1 MTFTADTSQA
11 RTLSQGLQAARTAEP
26 MGAGTVTWHYGG
38 RTDGLV
44 GTGATSAERLMGYGT
59 ALVLTAVIVG
69 ADMMRGS
76 PVAATW
82 WQIGIL
88 AFFAYDIAGG
98 AVANMLNSCKR
109 LYHSPRKPTEGALLG
124 ALKDA
129 RVFTGIHVHPIIIA
143 ATLGGSVANSV
154 IWYLAL
160 QVAVWLTLA
169 TPLYLRRAAATALVM
184 VAILVHQI
192 WLPLGMGLEWVI
204 PALFIKMVLGH
215 AVQEETYA
223 APSQMASA
231 QAAR

>member
-1 MTFTADTSQA
+1 MTFTTDTSQA
-11 RTLSQGLQAARTAEP
+11 RTLVQGPQTARTADA
-26 MGAGTVTWHYGG
+26 MGASTVTWHYEGH
-38 RTDGLV
+38 TDGLV
-44 GTGATSAERLMGYGT
+44 GTGATNAERLMGYGT
-59 ALVLTAVIVG
+59 ALLLTTIIVG

-76 PVAATW
+76 SLAATW

-109 LYHSPRKPTEGALLG
+109 LYHSSRKPTEGPLLA

-143 ATLGGSVANSV
+143 ATLGGSLSNSV

-169 TPLYLRRAAATALVM
+169 APLYLRRAAATALVM

-192 WLPLGMGLEWVI
+192 WLPLGTGLEWVI

-215 AVQEETYA
+215 AVQEEPYA
-223 APSQMASA
+223 AATQMVVA
-231 QAAR
+231 QVAR